1 MTRHTPAYRL
11 EQVSHFYGGK
21 QVLDIDELEISK
33 GAIIGLMGPNGSGK
47 STLLKLLAFIMR
59 PFSGCIRFNGRPE
72 YPFSKKIR
80 SRVTLVTQKPYLLK
94 RTVFENIAY
103 GLKIRQDTRDLTL
116 RIHDAM
122 ESVGLAF
129 DRFAF
134 RQWHELSGGEAQ
146 RVALA
151 ARLILEPEVL
161 LLDEPVASVDTR
173 SAALIRTAA
182 LAARENR
189 GTTLVIASHD
199 LAWLFDCSDTQ
210 LSISNGTL
218 FATGR
223 EIIIPGPYVRK
234 DDGAHT
240 WIKQLDDGQTILLP
254 AMAGVPKTA
263 VIGRQNLGLTVTG
276 KTDNPTGNRDD
287 RTDNHRTDSLDNRIT
302 GQVQS
307 MHLTGQHRQIMTAI
321 TMGGMTVLVGID
333 MDQAAA
339 LSLQPGTPVT
349 LSFRSTDIHW
359 R

>member
-1 MTRHTPAYRL
+1 MNRHPPAYRL

-21 QVLDIDELEISK
+21 QVLDINALEIARGS
-33 GAIIGLMGPNGSGK
+33 ITGLMGPNGSGK
-47 STLLKLLAFIMR
+47 STLLKLLAFTMR
-59 PFSGCIRFNGRPE
+59 PTSGCIRFNGRPE
-72 YPFSKKIR
+72 YPFSKNIR
-80 SRVTLVTQKPYLLK
+80 SSVTLVTQKPYLLK
-94 RTVFENIAY
+94 RTVFDNIAY
-103 GLKIRQDTRDLTL
+103 GLKIRQDTRDLTQ

-129 DRFAF
+129 DRFAS

-151 ARLILEPEVL
+151 ARLILDPEVL

-210 LSISNGTL
+210 ISISNGTL

-223 EIIIPGPYVRK
+223 EIIIPGPYVSK
-234 DDGAHT
+234 DDGSHT
-240 WIKQLDDGQTILLP
+240 WIRQLDDGQTILLP
-254 AMAGVPKTA
+254 AMKGVPKTA
-263 VIGRQNLGLTVTG
+263 VIKQQHLALTVPG
-276 KTDNPTGNRDD
+276 NTDNRAGIRDNSDNRA
-287 RTDNHRTDSLDNRIT
+287 RNIDNRIT
-302 GQVQS
+302 GRVQS
-307 MHLTGQHRQIMTAI
+307 MHLTGQDRQIMTAI
-321 TMGGMTVLVGID
+321 AMGGMTVLVGID

-349 LSFRSTDIHW
+349 LLFSSNQIGVGT
-359 R
+359 